1 MKFLRVLRWGVGL
14 VMVCAATARETSAT
28 RRGMVATVQ
37 PVATQAGLDALKAGG
52 NAVDAAIACA
62 LTLGVV
68 DGHNS
73 GIGGGCF
80 MTLRLA
86 DGRVLTLD
94 GRETAPA
101 GATRDMF
108 LRNGEADP
116 KLSQDGALSVGSILS
131 GNRASMGTDTRPAD
145 GQS

>member
-1 MKFLRVLRWGVGL
+1 MKRHALTLILLF
-14 VMVCAATARETSAT
+14 AAIRGPAAHGEPL

-73 GIGGGCF
+73 GIGGG
-80 MTLRLA
+80 LPPPRS
-86 DGRVLTLD
+86 RW
-94 GRETAPA
+94 
-101 GATRDMF
+101 
-108 LRNGEADP
+108 NG
-116 KLSQDGALSVGSILS
+116 
-131 GNRASMGTDTRPAD
+131 RPALWCFRPAIRERLEIACVD
-145 GQS
+145 C